1 MGATLYILRQQHDHI
16 SPSLFH
22 MSDAHIDVVFM
33 EQSTSLT
40 QLGADE
46 VIVGGEGGIVA
57 RNSSQALTYDDLV
70 EKIFSSGHV
79 VVL

>member
-40 QLGADE
+40 HLGAEE
-46 VIVGGEGGIVA
+46 VRVGEGGTVA
-57 RNSSQALTYDDLV
+57 RNSRQALTYDDLV
-70 EKIFSSGHV
+70 EKIFSSEHV
-79 VVL
+79 VVI

>member
-1 MGATLYILRQQHDHI
+1 MGATLYILRQQYDHI

-33 EQSTSLT
+33 EQGTPLT
-40 QLGADE
+40 PLGVEE
-46 VIVGGEGGIVA
+46 VIAGGDSIAA
-57 RNSSQALTYDDLV
+57 RSSGQALTYDDLV
-70 EKIFSSGHV
+70 EKIFSSEHV

>member
-1 MGATLYILRQQHDHI
+1 MGATLYILRQQHDQI

-33 EQSTSLT
+33 EQGASLT
-40 QLGADE
+40 HLGVEE
-46 VIVGGEGGIVA
+46 VMVDEGGTVA
-57 RNSSQALTYDDLV
+57 RSSRQALTYDDLV
-70 EKIFSSGHV
+70 EKIFSSEHV